1 LPREHRSTDDHSA
14 QLLACLLKLVRGFGR
29 TSSAAEIR
37 TAAGTDHLTV
47 QTAMRGV
54 ARLGFRAMRLPARPE
69 TIAAL
74 PPPFILIQPDGASS
88 LVLGHHGHRLTLWEP
103 SAEQA
108 GETTAKLD
116 EKCVPGAQ
124 LLIIRRAGTIGEERN
139 WRTVFLRKVRAV
151 MVEIV
156 ISSLAINLLAL
167 AAPLFSMTVYNKV
180 IGQHALA
187 TLDVLALGMLVVI
200 AFDCCLRT
208 LRGYISAH
216 TSARLEAYLGGEMMH
231 HLLALSY
238 REFETSTT
246 GVLAERLNQLEI
258 LRAFF
263 AGQLPL
269 LIVDLAFVILFLGV
283 LAYIHPAILAAT
295 LAAMPLL
302 AAVPFAAHR
311 VQRRMIDQ
319 TFTAR
324 AAKATALAE
333 TMTNALT
340 IKSLGLEPE
349 VERRWDGRLAFAAW
363 TGFRSANLNS
373 IARAAAGSMAGLL
386 SLAILF
392 LGARL
397 VISGEMSLGALIAG
411 SILAQRAVAPIGGLA
426 AGWHGLQ
433 EVFAAFRRI
442 DAVMA
447 LAGERGERAMAVP
460 SGGRLTLEQASFAFS
475 PGSPQIL
482 HDVTLTAEPGQILGV
497 IGPTGSGKSTL
508 LKLMQGLYAP
518 TAGRVLIDDTDLAHL
533 SPESLRQQLGVAP
546 QEVQLFSG
554 TVAENIGLSVPGKD
568 PERIVAVAKFVGAH
582 EFIQRLP
589 QGYDTVLGER
599 GAGLSAGQKQL
610 IAIAR
615 ALMRNPRMVL
625 LDEATSALDPAA
637 EEALLRN
644 LKRAAK
650 GRTIVL
656 ITHRTAPLAFCDR
669 VALLVDGAVTRIGAP
684 AEVLAFARAEL
695 AEAGPR

>member
-1 LPREHRSTDDHSA
+1 
-14 QLLACLLKLVRGFGR
+14 
-29 TSSAAEIR
+29 
-37 TAAGTDHLTV
+37 
-47 QTAMRGV
+47 
-54 ARLGFRAMRLPARPE
+54 
-69 TIAAL
+69 
-74 PPPFILIQPDGASS
+74 
-88 LVLGHHGHRLTLWEP
+88 
-103 SAEQA
+103 
-108 GETTAKLD
+108 
-116 EKCVPGAQ
+116 
-124 LLIIRRAGTIGEERN
+124 
-139 WRTVFLRKVRAV
+139 
-151 MVEIV
+151 MVEVV

-200 AFDCCLRT
+200 AFDCSLRT

-231 HLLALSY
+231 HLLALPY

-269 LIVDLAFVILFLGV
+269 LIVDLAFVVLFLGV